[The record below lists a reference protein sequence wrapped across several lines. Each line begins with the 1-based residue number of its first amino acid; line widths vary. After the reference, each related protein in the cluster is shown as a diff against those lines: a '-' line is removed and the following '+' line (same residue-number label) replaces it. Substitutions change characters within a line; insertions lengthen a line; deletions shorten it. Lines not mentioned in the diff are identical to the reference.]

1 MNTKI
6 GSRSRVGHVEQR
18 AKERTKVTPVMI
30 QQLRKALL
38 RAKLRKGET
47 YHHTWPGKGHAIIAD
62 VGKKKPK
69 HVIKTLYKA
78 SDNPPGRRLTEATF
92 GSVKPK

>member
-6 GSRSRVGHVEQR
+6 GARGGHVEQR
-18 AKERTKVTPVMI
+18 AKERTKVTPVEI

-47 YHHTWPGKGHAIIAD
+47 YHHTWPGRGHAVIGD

-78 SDNPPGRRLTEATF
+78 SDNPPGRRLTKTTV
-92 GSVKPK
+92 GSVKSK